1 MNRSLIADRY
11 AKALFKLALE
21 QDELEQVYKDVTLL
35 QGYCKNAESFSD
47 ILNNPVIKPAQK
59 RQAFHSVLKGQ
70 VNQSTLNL
78 LDLLI
83 ANNREVLMED
93 INRRFIWLYK
103 NEKGIKEVTLYTA
116 VEFDKQQ
123 EATLMQFLKDQ
134 FKAPIELSVKV
145 KPELLGGFILKV
157 DGKMADASMSTKLK
171 QIKKQLLS

>member
-11 AKALFKLALE
+11 AKALFKLAIE
-21 QDELEQVYKDVTLL
+21 QKELDQVYKDINLL
-35 QGYCKNAESFSD
+35 KSYYKDAEGFAEL
-47 ILNNPVIKPAQK
+47 LNSPVIKPAQK
-59 RQAFHSVLKGQ
+59 KQAFHSVLEGK

-78 LDLLI
+78 MDLLI
-83 ANNREVLMED
+83 TNNREVLLQD

-103 NEKGIKEVTLYTA
+103 TEKGIKAVNLYTA
-116 VEFDKQQ
+116 VAFDQQ
-123 EATLMQFLKDQ
+123 QTDTLLQFLKEQ

-145 KPELLGGFILKV
+145 KPELLGGFILTV

>member
-11 AKALFKLALE
+11 AKALFKLAME
-21 QDELEQVYKDVTLL
+21 QKELEQIYQDVNMLQSYCNDAEGFTDLL
-35 QGYCKNAESFSD
+35 NS
-47 ILNNPVIKPAQK
+47 PVVKPGQK
-59 RQAFHSVLKGQ
+59 KQAFHSVLEGK
-70 VNQSTLNL
+70 VNRSTLNL

-83 ANNREVLMED
+83 TNNREVLLAD

-103 NEKGIKEVTLYTA
+103 NEKGIKEVTVYTA
-116 VEFDKQQ
+116 IDFDDQQ
-123 EATLMQFLKDQ
+123 HDVLNQFLKEQ
-134 FKAPIELSVKV
+134 FKAPIELTIKV